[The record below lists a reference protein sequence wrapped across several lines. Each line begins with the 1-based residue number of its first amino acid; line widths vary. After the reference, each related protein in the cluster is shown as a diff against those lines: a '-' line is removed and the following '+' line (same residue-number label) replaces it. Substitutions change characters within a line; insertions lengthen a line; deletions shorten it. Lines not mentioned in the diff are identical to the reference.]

1 MKKTYLI
8 ILLVFALVFIGYKY
22 TDAVKSSKQLQSSID
37 KNFKSQLSNISSSL
51 SMKVDETSYRII
63 LTSVSNAAAMSVLT
77 SYENLNDNLDI
88 SLYNLY
94 ISLRE
99 EKSKNKVLART
110 DELREIFMKLVN
122 EPSNKDALVSLM
134 KFTDETFSCQRIK
147 PLKTTKLT

>member
-134 KFTDETFSCQRIK
+134 KFTDETFFHVK
-147 PLKTTKLT
+147 E